1 MIPLPLFDAARSYL
15 VAALDLLN
23 KKCPPGPSRVL
34 PGLRKWERD
43 GASFVYR
50 DMVQPYTVHCILT
63 HAKALHSLKEHR
75 AFVEALRREP
85 EIDSQLGQLF
95 GHDFVS
101 VQLTADK
108 ITDRLLWRV
117 ADRSGSFVFNEE
129 VFAEEYRRLGAD
141 LRRRE
146 FEITIIN
153 PLVGL
158 AVDSAPIEL
167 ENGLEIDLL
176 SDGEI
181 ADCLQGGLFPS
192 VSAFHV
198 LAPIEELYGVRIHYI
213 LAKRHTPLTPAEVQP
228 IFVRLNQAVRIADEV
243 LHALRVFA
251 PGRVSLGG
259 SVSISDQWPVEGWR
273 SWAPSKHS
281 SGGLRDS
288 LSKGYRLDIAGSR
301 DFAAFWNE
309 LQNAK
314 KEGFIANAVRR
325 FGFASDR
332 DLPHDRLVD
341 LMIAA
346 ESLFL
351 RETDAGDA
359 KYRGEMRY
367 RLAERFAFF
376 VAEEAGDARRS
387 MFRHIRNA
395 YDLRS
400 SVVHGGAPSG
410 DSLQVIDGTVS
421 IDEFVEMTTQLLRFA
436 LKKMIHLQRKNALPD
451 WIVLIFG

>member
-1 MIPLPLFDAARSYL
+1 

-34 PGLRKWERD
+34 LGLRKWERD
-43 GASFVYR
+43 GTAFVFR
-50 DMVQPYTVHCILT
+50 DMVQPYSVHCILT
-63 HAKALHSLKEHR
+63 HAKALHSLKQHR
-75 AFVEALRREP
+75 AFVEALRREG
-85 EIDSQLGQLF
+85 EIEPQLDQLF
-95 GHDFVS
+95 GHDLVS
-101 VQLTADK
+101 IQLTTDK
-108 ITDRLLWRV
+108 VTDRLLWRV
-117 ADRSGSFVFNEE
+117 ADRSDGFVFDEE
-129 VFAEEYRRLGAD
+129 VFAQEYRRLDAD
-141 LRRRE
+141 LRRSE
-146 FEITIIN
+146 FEITIVS

-158 AVDSAPIEL
+158 ALDSAPIEL
-167 ENGLEIDLL
+167 QKGLEIDLL
-176 SDGEI
+176 SDSEI

-192 VSAFHV
+192 VAAFHSV
-198 LAPIEELYGVRIHYI
+198 AAIKELYGVRIRYV
-213 LAKRHTPLTPAEVQP
+213 LAKRRTALTSPEVPP
-228 IFVRLNQAVRIADEV
+228 IFVRLNQAVRLADEV

-281 SGGLRDS
+281 SGAPRDF
-288 LSKGYRLDIAGSR
+288 LSKGYRLDIAGSQ

-314 KEGFIANAVRR
+314 KEGFIENAVRR

-376 VAEEAGDARRS
+376 VGEEAGYARRS

-400 SVVHGGAPSG
+400 SIVHGGAPSG
-410 DSLQVIDGTVS
+410 DSLTVINGTVS
-421 IDEFVEMTTQLLRFA
+421 IDEFVEMTTQLLRFG

-451 WIVLIFG
+451 WTALIFG